1 MKQLFNISAFL
12 ILFCPV
18 ARSQSGC
25 WTQKANIGVGRVA
38 AVGFSIGTKG
48 YIGTGYDGFSWLSD
62 FWEWDQATDTWSQK
76 ASIPAPAREL
86 AVGFSIGT
94 KGYIGTGRDSA
105 VICYN
110 DFWEWDQ
117 TTNIWLQK
125 ASLPASARWAAVGF
139 SIGNKGYIGTGRDN
153 NFLFSDF
160 WEYDPLSDIWSQ
172 KANYPF
178 IREHAVGFSIGNKGY
193 IGTGNWT
200 GSTVFCEYDQSLN
213 VWTGKA
219 NFSGTPR
226 TEAVGFSIGNKGY
239 IGTGNP
245 SGFPGN
251 FNDFCVWDQSTDTW
265 TQSCYIPTSGRS
277 LAVAFSI
284 GTKGYC
290 GTGLGG
296 ALQDLW
302 ELDALVGTE
311 DIEKLQASIY
321 PNPSNGNFSISINEK
336 EFTVTVY
343 DVSGKVVCESK
354 NEKQIN
360 ITDKPSGIYFLRIT
374 TKEGTV
380 NRKIIKE

>member
-117 TTNIWLQK
+117 TTNIW
-125 ASLPASARWAAVGF
+125 
-139 SIGNKGYIGTGRDN
+139 
-153 NFLFSDF
+153 
-160 WEYDPLSDIWSQ
+160 SQ

-219 NFSGTPR
+219 NFSGTP
-226 TEAVGFSIGNKGY
+226 TN
-239 IGTGNP
+239 
-245 SGFPGN
+245 
-251 FNDFCVWDQSTDTW
+251 
-265 TQSCYIPTSGRS
+265 
-277 LAVAFSI
+277 
-284 GTKGYC
+284 
-290 GTGLGG
+290 
-296 ALQDLW
+296 
-302 ELDALVGTE
+302 
-311 DIEKLQASIY
+311 
-321 PNPSNGNFSISINEK
+321 
-336 EFTVTVY
+336 
-343 DVSGKVVCESK
+343 
-354 NEKQIN
+354 
-360 ITDKPSGIYFLRIT
+360 
-374 TKEGTV
+374 
-380 NRKIIKE
+380 